1 MTGLVAALQRVQQ
14 ALSEAGIESVAIGA
28 LALSV
33 WGRARAT
40 SDVDLKILLP
50 RERGAY
56 LLDSLPGYT
65 PMVEEP
71 VETLRRL
78 GFLFL
83 RGPEGCRVDLL
94 LADTAYDEQAIHRAV
109 EMEVLPGQKARVCT
123 AEDLVIYKLIST
135 RLRDHEDAGTVV
147 LRQGSALDAPYVEGW
162 LRQFE
167 LALDDSTLVDTFRGM
182 LRAAG

>member
-1 MTGLVAALQRVQQ
+1 MTGLVA
-14 ALSEAGIESVAIGA
+14 
-28 LALSV
+28 
-33 WGRARAT
+33 
-40 SDVDLKILLP
+40 
-50 RERGAY
+50 
-56 LLDSLPGYT
+56 
-65 PMVEEP
+65 
-71 VETLRRL
+71 
-78 GFLFL
+78 
-83 RGPEGCRVDLL
+83 
-94 LADTAYDEQAIHRAV
+94 
-109 EMEVLPGQKARVCT
+109 